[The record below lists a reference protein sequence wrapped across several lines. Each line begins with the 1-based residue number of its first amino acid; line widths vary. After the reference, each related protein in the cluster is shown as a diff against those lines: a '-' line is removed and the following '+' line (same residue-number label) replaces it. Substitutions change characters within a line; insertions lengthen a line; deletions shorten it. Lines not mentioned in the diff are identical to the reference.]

1 MHGLEK
7 GKPVVDFMP
16 YWGFGAQ
23 LRLEGKTGQKS
34 DKQALSDMRGEAVR
48 MRDCSIWCNERIALV
63 GQSFSLGI

>member
-48 MRDCSIWCNERIALV
+48 MRDCSICT
-63 GQSFSLGI
+63 